1 MASVNKPILLDET
14 GKDMAAAIREQTEI
28 LSRAT
33 ITMNPADYIVDC
45 EYVEG
50 EVEIT
55 KINEAG
61 ETVTETITAVT
72 SWYERYASGKVRQGG
87 VYDGE
92 IEFDESGP
100 MIPFYITLNIPMK
113 SKQYAAQISC
123 ANSDLSYMNA
133 AWVFYQM
140 DTTGFSTMA
149 FFNLGGITG
158 ALFWT
163 VEGMGAEL

>member
-50 EVEIT
+50 EVT
-55 KINEAG
+55 FPSG
-61 ETVTETITAVT
+61 ETITAVT

-87 VYDGE
+87 AFTGVVDELGYGE
-92 IEFDESGP
+92 IV
-100 MIPFYITLNIPMK
+100 LNVPMK
-113 SKQYAAQISC
+113 DNLYKAGIS
-123 ANSDLSYMNA
+123 APWFNA
-133 AWVFYQM
+133 VESQEIVTVGAVDASPTSFWGLAITMISGSIPAPWV
-140 DTTGFSTMA
+140 
-149 FFNLGGITG
+149 
-158 ALFWT
+158 WT
-163 VEGMGAEL
+163 VEGKGAEL